1 MTRNDT
7 IAFLTCVL
15 PPEGF
20 YCAAVFRTKTSK
32 PWHSFFDT
40 IERLADFILDQ
51 DQLGRTVY
59 HACAS
64 FRSPTRRRS
73 DNAHLARSFWLDID
87 CGPDKP
93 YPDQEAAARTVVGFC
108 DGAGLPRP
116 LFVDSGFGLHCYWPL
131 DVPLGPEEWRD
142 RAAALKVLCQQHGL
156 ETDPAR
162 TADIASILRTPGTH
176 NRKQGERLVLFD
188 SNDLARRAIETLP
201 LERAGMGHHRASP
214 AISRDRT
221 PTTADATVG
230 RRSISAAITSGDSYG
245 AVYADDVADRCAQ
258 LDLLRQSG
266 GVAGWFLRVGVLAFC
281 TDGEV
286 KAHEWSAN
294 DYPEY
299 DPGVVDDRLV
309 RSRLL
314 SGATTCER
322 LHGVDPEICERCPFW
337 GRIKSPI
344 SVSVSGNVDN
354 RVQRDSM
361 PTGVSAE
368 LNGAHY
374 LPEGFEARENKL
386 YAVTEGNKGQKV
398 EVLLCNHVRLKS
410 VQTGELDRTSHSYC
424 FEHHLPKKGWTDV
437 LLDAKV
443 LFSSSGISELAG
455 KGVVIHDAKMFM
467 NYARLIVDDFNEQS
481 ATHVRYDQ
489 FGWKNE
495 NTSFLY
501 GKMLYTSVG
510 PVEAIGAKEVET
522 RSQWIGPR
530 AKGNVEAWTEA
541 ADALFAS
548 DMEAYSTMV
557 LASFAAPLM
566 RFQSAD
572 EGGAILHLFTPGSG
586 QGKTTALN
594 AAWTVWG
601 SKEGLALTNE
611 DTRVSK
617 PIAIGT
623 LANLPVI
630 YDELRDKDPEYIRKM
645 VVMFTEGRD
654 RMRGMVDGTIRH
666 TKANWQTIMLSA
678 ANNSLIDQ
686 LQGDGVDAPAFRVLE
701 MSSTL
706 SQRIDKT
713 KGDRL
718 KRILNDNAGHA
729 GDAYLRYLLH
739 PPVLEFARTS
749 LDQWT
754 QEIWDITRLDSAH
767 RFRVR
772 AVGAI
777 AVASALVNKLGILHF
792 QTDRI
797 LAWLIRELGTGKN
810 VGTVSAS
817 LPAETAIN
825 ALGEFINEHL
835 GEMLVVRHEWR
846 PRKERMTPIVRPQH
860 RLSIRYEIE
869 PQRVFI
875 SESVFRE
882 WALKK
887 QLSPRSVVETLEKT
901 LVVTNRKRGI
911 TLSAGTDI
919 PGAQVMCI
927 EINAAHPTMSGLV
940 ASVSELQQERAN
952 G

>member
-1 MTRNDT
+1 M
-7 IAFLTCVL
+7 
-15 PPEGF
+15 
-20 YCAAVFRTKTSK
+20 
-32 PWHSFFDT
+32 
-40 IERLADFILDQ
+40 
-51 DQLGRTVY
+51 
-59 HACAS
+59 
-64 FRSPTRRRS
+64 
-73 DNAHLARSFWLDID
+73 
-87 CGPDKP
+87 
-93 YPDQEAAARTVVGFC
+93 
-108 DGAGLPRP
+108 
-116 LFVDSGFGLHCYWPL
+116 
-131 DVPLGPEEWRD
+131 
-142 RAAALKVLCQQHGL
+142 
-156 ETDPAR
+156 
-162 TADIASILRTPGTH
+162 
-176 NRKQGERLVLFD
+176 
-188 SNDLARRAIETLP
+188 
-201 LERAGMGHHRASP
+201 
-214 AISRDRT
+214 
-221 PTTADATVG
+221 
-230 RRSISAAITSGDSYG
+230 
-245 AVYADDVADRCAQ
+245 
-258 LDLLRQSG
+258 
-266 GVAGWFLRVGVLAFC
+266 
-281 TDGEV
+281 
-286 KAHEWSAN
+286 
-294 DYPEY
+294 
-299 DPGVVDDRLV
+299 
-309 RSRLL
+309 
-314 SGATTCER
+314 
-322 LHGVDPEICERCPFW
+322 DPEVCERCPFW
-337 GRIKSPI
+337 GKIKSPI
-344 SVSVSGNVDN
+344 SVSLGDHGLQPRPLSAEVRRPAERDDGN
-354 RVQRDSM
+354 
-361 PTGVSAE
+361 PE

-374 LPEGFEARENKL
+374 LPEGFEAHENKL

-749 LDQWT
+749 LEQWT

-940 ASVSELQQERAN
+940 ASVTELQQNTA
-952 G
+952 